1 MGRIDADKL
10 YDIVVDWDWGN
21 SGSDDIYH
29 DTETQKNAIT
39 YRSNLARL
47 VEKLIKEDKL
57 EKAENVLDLGME
69 NIPVKYFQYYQL
81 LEPFINGYY
90 EVNKPEKAREVWE
103 AVANN
108 YKEWLTYYA
117 GLDYENQIKNAD
129 RIFSE
134 IEKYR
139 SLVDILIIQQ
149 DEELVKDKAAE
160 FNSYL
165 EKFSHFYEDSPE
177 EDEINQIEKDSASD
191 GLVSPD
197 QLPTTP

>member
-1 MGRIDADKL
+1 
-10 YDIVVDWDWGN
+10 
-21 SGSDDIYH
+21 
-29 DTETQKNAIT
+29 
-39 YRSNLARL
+39 
-47 VEKLIKEDKL
+47 LIKEDKL
-57 EKAENVLDLGME
+57 EKAEDVLDLGME

-117 GLDYENQIKNAD
+117 GLDYENQIENAD

-149 DEELVKDKAAE
+149 DQELVKDKAAE

-177 EDEINQIEKDSASD
+177 ENVNEKLLQELEEDEINQIEKDSASD
-191 GLVSPD
+191 GLSSPD
-197 QLPTTP
+197 QLPTNP